1 MAGRIKGITVEING
15 DTTSLQKSL
24 QGVDKELNKT
34 QSELRDV
41 NKLLK
46 LDPKNTEL
54 LKQKQ
59 QLLEKQIGNTKKRL
73 DELKEAQKQMDAKGV
88 DKNSE
93 QYQALEREIIETEG
107 KLKNLEKQ
115 QKECN
120 DSWKKGLTEV
130 GNKMQEVGGKMQEL
144 GESLTQNVTVPLMAI
159 GGASIASFG
168 EVDGAF
174 DTLIQKTGKT
184 GEELEDL
191 QDTVVVLCTTM
202 NTDFA
207 TAGNAVGEVSTKFH
221 VQGDELERLSSL
233 FIQFAKINGVDVASS
248 IDAVQKI
255 MVAYGL
261 SLEDIPALLDSM
273 NAEGQRTGVSMDQ
286 LEQSLLKNAAAFDEM
301 GLDAFSAVGFL
312 GDLEVSGVDSSVALA
327 GLNKALVNATKEGKP
342 LDQALQ
348 ELDESMKNAESDTE
362 AMQMAMELFGAKN
375 APAIVKACKEGS
387 LSFTDLGVA
396 AEDSGGSVEDTFN
409 AMQDPIDNFQQVL
422 NNLMVLGYEIG
433 EALMPIIQQAVE
445 IIIPII
451 QDLVDK
457 WNSLSP
463 EMQTFIIN
471 AGLVAA
477 AIGPIIGLIGSVI
490 VGIGSLMSSVS
501 MISAVLSGPTLA
513 TMGAV
518 VAGIAAVIAIGV
530 LLWKNWDTIK
540 QKAQELWEKMSQ
552 TFEDIRSTIS
562 EKVSAAWETVTT
574 KFEEIRSAIS
584 DKIEAA
590 KKAVGDAIEAI
601 KGFFN
606 FEWSLPSIKLPH
618 FSVSGSINPID
629 WFSQGV
635 PKISVDWYKK
645 AENMP
650 YLFSS
655 PSIIGVGD
663 VPEVVVGADWFKSH
677 TGNNINVTVNGAQ
690 GQNVNDLANVV
701 IDKLTRQIERNNNRW

>member
-24 QGVDKELNKT
+24 QGVDKELRET
-34 QSELRDV
+34 QSQLRDV

-73 DELKEAQKQMDAKGV
+73 DELKEAQKQMDANGV

-93 QYQALEREIIETEG
+93 QYQALQREIIETEG

-115 QKECN
+115 Q
-120 DSWKKGLTEV
+120 
-130 GNKMQEVGGKMQEL
+130 QEASSSAGSALSAIGGKLQEL
-144 GESLTQNVTVPLMAI
+144 GGQLVEVGETLTQKFTVPLMAL
-159 GGASIASFG
+159 GGVSLASFKTIDDAYDI
-168 EVDGAF
+168 VIA
-174 DTLIQKTGKT
+174 KTGAT
-184 GEELEDL
+184 GDELEDL
-191 QDTVVVLCTTM
+191 KGTVNDLTTSM
-202 NTDFA
+202 NTDFE
-207 TAGNAVGEVSTKFH
+207 TAGKTIGEVNTRFG
-221 VQGDELERLSSL
+221 VTGDDLEDLSRL
-233 FIQFAKINGVDVASS
+233 FIQFADINSTDVANS
-248 IDAVQKI
+248 IDQTQKI
-255 MVAYGL
+255 MAAYGL

-387 LSFTDLGVA
+387 LSFTDLGTA

-409 AMQDPIDNFQQVL
+409 AMQSPMDNFQQVM
-422 NNLMVLGYEIG
+422 NNLLELGYEIG
-433 EALMPIIQQAVE
+433 SALMPIIQQAVE
-445 IIIPII
+445 TIIPII

-457 WNSLSP
+457 WNGLDP
-463 EMQTFIIN
+463 GMQDFIVN
-471 AGLVAA
+471 AGLVVA
-477 AIGPIIGLIGSVI
+477 AIGPVITLVGTIVGGLGGLIST
-490 VGIGSLMSSVS
+490 VG
-501 MISAVLSGPTLA
+501 TLI
-513 TMGAV
+513 TVVGAPLLG
-518 VAGIAAVIAIGV
+518 AIAAAIAIGV
-530 LLWKNWDTIK
+530 LLWQNWDTIK
-540 QKAQELWEKMSQ
+540 TKAKELWEKISQ
-552 TFEDIRSTIS
+552 TFEDIKSTIS

-574 KFEEIRSAIS
+574 KFEEIRQSVS

-590 KKAVGDAIEAI
+590 KEAVRDAIEAI

-606 FEWSLPSIKLPH
+606 FQWSLPSIKLPH

>member
-24 QGVDKELNKT
+24 QGVDKDLKNT
-34 QSELRDV
+34 QAQLRDV

-59 QLLEKQIGNTKKRL
+59 HLLEKQIGNTKKRL
-73 DELKEAQKQMDAKGV
+73 EELKKAQEQMDAAGV

-93 QYQALEREIIETEG
+93 QYQALQREIIETEG

-115 QKECN
+115 Q
-120 DSWKKGLTEV
+120 
-130 GNKMQEVGGKMQEL
+130 QEASDGAGAALSAVGGKLQEL
-144 GESLTQNVTVPLMAI
+144 GGQLVEVGETLTQKVTVPLMAL
-159 GGASIASFG
+159 GGASLASFKTIDDAYDI
-168 EVDGAF
+168 V
-174 DTLIQKTGKT
+174 ISKTGAT
-184 GEELEDL
+184 GDELEDL
-191 QDTVVVLCTTM
+191 KDTVNDLTTSM
-202 NTDFA
+202 NTDFE
-207 TAGNAVGEVSTKFH
+207 TAGKAIGEVNTRFG
-221 VQGDELERLSSL
+221 VTGDDLEDLSRL
-233 FIQFAKINGVDVASS
+233 FIQFADINNTDVATS
-248 IDAVQKI
+248 IDQTQKI
-255 MVAYGL
+255 MAAYGL
-261 SLEDIPALLDSM
+261 TIEDIPALLDTM

-286 LEQSLLKNAAAFDEM
+286 LESSLIRNAAAFDEM
-301 GLDAFSAVGFL
+301 GLDAYSAVGFL

-348 ELDESMKNAESDTE
+348 ELDESMKNAENDTE
-362 AMQMAMELFGAKN
+362 AMQLAMDLFGAKN

-409 AMQDPIDNFQQVL
+409 AMQSPMDNFQQVL
-422 NNLMVLGYEIG
+422 NNLLELGYEIG
-433 EALMPIIQQAVE
+433 SALMPVIQQAVE
-445 IIIPII
+445 TIIPII

-457 WNSLSP
+457 WNGLDP
-463 EMQTFIIN
+463 GMQEFIVN
-471 AGLVAA
+471 AGIVVA
-477 AIGPIIGLIGSVI
+477 AIGPVITLVGTLVGGLGGLIST
-490 VGIGSLMSSVS
+490 VGMLVT
-501 MISAVLSGPTLA
+501 AV
-513 TMGAV
+513 GAPLLG
-518 VAGIAAVIAIGV
+518 AIAAAIAIGV
-530 LLWKNWDTIK
+530 LLWQNWDTIK
-540 QKAQELWEKMSQ
+540 QKAQELWQKISQ
-552 TFEDIRSTIS
+552 TFEDIKKSIS
-562 EKVSAAWETVTT
+562 EKVTAAWETVTT
-574 KFEEIRSAIS
+574 VFEDIKKAIS
-584 DKIEAA
+584 DKIEGA
-590 KKAVGDAIEAI
+590 KETVHDAIEAI

-606 FEWSLPSIKLPH
+606 FQWSLPSIKLPH

-629 WFSQGV
+629 WFTDGV

-650 YLFSS
+650 YLFNS

-677 TGNNINVTVNGAQ
+677 TGMNINVTVNGAQ

>member
-24 QGVDKELNKT
+24 QGVDKDLKNT
-34 QSELRDV
+34 QAQLRDV

-73 DELKEAQKQMDAKGV
+73 EELKKAQEQMDAAGV

-93 QYQALEREIIETEG
+93 QYQALQREIIETEG

-115 QKECN
+115 Q
-120 DSWKKGLTEV
+120 
-130 GNKMQEVGGKMQEL
+130 QEASDGAGAALSAVGGKLQEL
-144 GESLTQNVTVPLMAI
+144 GGQLVDIGETLTNKVTLPLAAL
-159 GGASIASFG
+159 GGASLTSFKTIDDAYDI
-168 EVDGAF
+168 V
-174 DTLIQKTGKT
+174 ISKTGAT
-184 GEELEDL
+184 GEELDSLKQSVNEL
-191 QDTVVVLCTTM
+191 STTM
-202 NTDFA
+202 NTDFG
-207 TAGNAVGEVSTKFH
+207 TAGTAIGEVNTRFG
-221 VQGDELERLSSL
+221 VTGDELEDLSRL
-233 FIQFAKINGVDVASS
+233 FIQFADINNTDVGQS
-248 IDAVQKI
+248 IDQTQKI
-255 MVAYGL
+255 MAAYGL
-261 SLEDIPALLDSM
+261 TLEDIPALLDTM

-286 LEQSLLKNAAAFDEM
+286 LESSLIRNAAAFDEM
-301 GLDAFSAVGFL
+301 GLDAYSAVGFL

-348 ELDESMKNAESDTE
+348 ELDDSMKNAENDTE
-362 AMQMAMELFGAKN
+362 AMQLAMDLFGAKN

-387 LSFTDLGVA
+387 LSFTDLGA
-396 AEDSGGSVEDTFN
+396 SAEDSGGSVEDTFN
-409 AMQDPIDNFQQVL
+409 AMQSPMDDFQQVM
-422 NNLMVLGYEIG
+422 NNLIELGYQIG
-433 EALMPIIQQAVE
+433 EALMPFIQQVVE
-445 IIIPII
+445 NVIPII
-451 QDLVDK
+451 QDLISK
-457 WNSLSP
+457 WEGLDP
-463 EMQTFIIN
+463 GMQDFIIN

-477 AIGPIIGLIGSVI
+477 AIGPVITLIGTIVGGIGGLIST
-490 VGIGSLMSSVS
+490 VGALVT
-501 MISAVLSGPTLA
+501 AV
-513 TMGAV
+513 GAPLLG
-518 VAGIAAVIAIGV
+518 AIAAAIAIGV
-530 LLWKNWDTIK
+530 LLWQNWDTIK
-540 QKAQELWEKMSQ
+540 QKAQELWQKISQ
-552 TFEDIRSTIS
+552 TFEDIKKSIS

-574 KFEEIRSAIS
+574 KFEEIKQAIS
-584 DKIEAA
+584 DKIEGA
-590 KKAVGDAIEAI
+590 KEIVHDAIEAI

-606 FEWSLPSIKLPH
+606 FQWSLPSIKLPH

-650 YLFSS
+650 YLFNS

-677 TGNNINVTVNGAQ
+677 TGMNINVTVNGAQ

>member
-24 QGVDKELNKT
+24 QDVDKDLKNT
-34 QSELRDV
+34 QAQLRDV

-73 DELKEAQKQMDAKGV
+73 EELKKAQEQMDASGV

-93 QYQALEREIIETEG
+93 QYQALQREIIETEG
-107 KLKNLEKQ
+107 KLKNLKKQ
-115 QKECN
+115 Q
-120 DSWKKGLTEV
+120 
-130 GNKMQEVGGKMQEL
+130 QENSSEAGSALSAIGGKLQEL
-144 GESLTQNVTVPLMAI
+144 GGQLVEVGETLTNKVTLPLAAL
-159 GGASIASFG
+159 GGYGLTSFKTIDDAYDI
-168 EVDGAF
+168 V
-174 DTLIQKTGKT
+174 ISKTGAT
-184 GEELEDL
+184 GEELDSLKQSVNEL
-191 QDTVVVLCTTM
+191 STTM
-202 NTDFA
+202 NTDFG
-207 TAGNAVGEVSTKFH
+207 TAGKAIGEVSTRFG
-221 VQGDELERLSSL
+221 VTGDELEDLSRL
-233 FIQFAKINGVDVASS
+233 FIQFADINDTDVGQS
-248 IDAVQKI
+248 IDQTQKI
-255 MVAYGL
+255 MAAYGL
-261 SLEDIPALLDSM
+261 SLEDIPALLDTM

-286 LEQSLLKNAAAFDEM
+286 LESSLIRNAAAFDEM
-301 GLDAFSAVGFL
+301 GLDAYSAVGFL

-348 ELDESMKNAESDTE
+348 ELDESMRSAEDDTE
-362 AMQMAMELFGAKN
+362 AMQLAMDLFGSKN

-387 LSFTDLGVA
+387 LSFTDLGA
-396 AEDSGGSVEDTFN
+396 SAEDSGGSVEDTFN
-409 AMQDPIDNFQQVL
+409 AMQSPMDDFQQVM
-422 NNLMVLGYEIG
+422 NNLIELGYQIG
-433 EALMPIIQQAVE
+433 EALMPFIQQVVE
-445 IIIPII
+445 NVIPII
-451 QDLVDK
+451 QDLISK
-457 WNSLSP
+457 WEGLDP
-463 EMQTFIIN
+463 GMQDFIIN

-477 AIGPIIGLIGSVI
+477 AIGPVIGLIGTI
-490 VGIGSLMSSVS
+490 VGGIGGF
-501 MISAVLSGPTLA
+501 ISAV
-513 TMGAV
+513 GALV
-518 VAGIAAVIAIGV
+518 TAIGAPLLLGIGAVIAIGV

-540 QKAQELWEKMSQ
+540 QKAQELWQKISQ
-552 TFEDIRSTIS
+552 TFEDIKQAIS

-574 KFEEIRSAIS
+574 KFEEIKQAIS
-584 DKIEAA
+584 DKIEGA
-590 KKAVGDAIEAI
+590 KQIVHDAIEAI

-629 WFSQGV
+629 WFSEGV
-635 PKISVDWYKK
+635 PKISVDWYRK

-650 YLFSS
+650 YLFNS

-663 VPEVVVGADWFKSH
+663 VPEVVVGADWFKNH
-677 TGNNINVTVNGAQ
+677 TGTNINVTVNGAQ

>member
-24 QGVDKELNKT
+24 QGVDKDLKNT
-34 QSELRDV
+34 QAQLRDV

-73 DELKEAQKQMDAKGV
+73 EELKKAQEQMDASGV

-93 QYQALEREIIETEG
+93 QYQALQREIIETEG

-115 QKECN
+115 Q
-120 DSWKKGLTEV
+120 
-130 GNKMQEVGGKMQEL
+130 QEASDGAGAALSAVGGKLQEL
-144 GESLTQNVTVPLMAI
+144 GGQLVEIGETLTNKVTLPLAAL
-159 GGASIASFG
+159 GGASLTSFKTIDDAYDI
-168 EVDGAF
+168 V
-174 DTLIQKTGKT
+174 ISKTGAT
-184 GEELEDL
+184 GEELDSLKQSVNEL
-191 QDTVVVLCTTM
+191 STTM
-202 NTDFA
+202 NTDFG
-207 TAGNAVGEVSTKFH
+207 TAGKAIGEVSTRFG
-221 VQGDELERLSSL
+221 VTGDELEDLSRL
-233 FIQFAKINGVDVASS
+233 FIQFADINNTDVGQS
-248 IDAVQKI
+248 IDQTQKI
-255 MVAYGL
+255 MAAYGL
-261 SLEDIPALLDSM
+261 SLEDIPALLDTM

-286 LEQSLLKNAAAFDEM
+286 LESSLIRNAAAFDEM
-301 GLDAFSAVGFL
+301 GLDAYSAVGFL

-348 ELDESMKNAESDTE
+348 ELDDSMKNAESDTE
-362 AMQMAMELFGAKN
+362 AMQLAMDLFGAKN

-387 LSFTDLGVA
+387 LSFTDLGA
-396 AEDSGGSVEDTFN
+396 SAEDSGGSVEDTFN
-409 AMQDPIDNFQQVL
+409 AMQSPMDDFQQVM
-422 NNLMVLGYEIG
+422 NNLIELGYQIG
-433 EALMPIIQQAVE
+433 EALMPFIQQVVE
-445 IIIPII
+445 NVIPII
-451 QDLVDK
+451 QDLISK
-457 WNSLSP
+457 WEGLDP
-463 EMQTFIIN
+463 GMQDFIIN

-477 AIGPIIGLIGSVI
+477 AIGPVIGLIGTI
-490 VGIGSLMSSVS
+490 VGGIGGF
-501 MISAVLSGPTLA
+501 ISAV
-513 TMGAV
+513 GALV
-518 VAGIAAVIAIGV
+518 TAIGAPLLLGIGAVIAIGV

-540 QKAQELWEKMSQ
+540 QKAQELWQKISQ
-552 TFEDIRSTIS
+552 TFEDIKQSIS

-574 KFEEIRSAIS
+574 KFEEIKQAIS
-584 DKIEAA
+584 DKIEGA
-590 KKAVGDAIEAI
+590 KQIVHDAIEAI

-606 FEWSLPSIKLPH
+606 FQWSLPSIKLPH

-629 WFSQGV
+629 WFTDGV

-650 YLFSS
+650 YLFNS

-663 VPEVVVGADWFKSH
+663 VPEVVVGADWFKNH
-677 TGNNINVTVNGAQ
+677 TGTNINVTVNGAQ